1 MDYKKVLQSLSDQNQ
16 GIITTQAAQDA
27 DISWAMMSKLCEVGT
42 IQRIA
47 MGQYMIADDIPD
59 ELLSIHL
66 RTEHL
71 VFFTRLHST
80 CMGSRTEPRS
90 SIALRLLRTGCLH
103 RPYERSAKFN
113 ISSLSGS
120 KWV

>member
-27 DISWAMMSKLCEVGT
+27 GISRAMMSKLCKAGT

-47 MGQYMIADDIPD
+47 MGQYMIADDMPD

-71 VFFTRLHST
+71 VFSMRPHST
-80 CMGSRTEPRS
+80 CMESRIEPPS
-90 SIALRLLRTGCLH
+90 SIALRLLRIGCLH
-103 RPYERSAKFN
+103 RPFGKSAKCT

-120 KWV
+120 SWV

>member
-16 GIITTQAAQDA
+16 GIITTQAALDA
-27 DISWAMMSKLCEVGT
+27 GISWAMMSKLCEVGT

-71 VFFTRLHST
+71 VF
-80 CMGSRTEPRS
+80 SRDCTLP
-90 SIALRLLRTGCLH
+90 AWDLGQNPV
-103 RPYERSAKFN
+103 RP
-113 ISSLSGS
+113 
-120 KWV
+120 